1 MLLSYL
7 TVLSLSLPAFNNY
20 LPPINNKYACTF
32 NIPLVG
38 TQNIEYERV
47 SKRLSE
53 IRLSGKINKNGYIYL
68 NLNNPTKYE
77 IGDSLK
83 NILKKYKCSL
93 SSPFY
98 DPRKDIILIGINI
111 NIIRYSKNLIL
122 KNIYCNNTLI

>member
-1 MLLSYL
+1 MLLTSFA
-7 TVLSLSLPAFNNY
+7 VISLSLSSVNK
-20 LPPINNKYACTF
+20 LPPINNKYVCSF

-38 TQNIEYERV
+38 KQNIEYERV

-53 IRLSGKINKNGYIYL
+53 IRLTGKINKNGYIYL

-93 SSPFY
+93 TSPSY
-98 DPRKDIILIGINI
+98 DIEKDIILIGINI

-122 KNIYCNNTLI
+122 KNIYCNNTLL